1 MITDAQ
7 PDKHTD
13 RLSDKQKD
21 RNHLVWTTTHLL
33 VRPEVD
39 SSERTREDYH
49 LLDMLKICILL
60 LIVLTES
67 LEQEITTPLERTCS
81 YSKFDSCVRRLPT
94 KDKYVEVTSKF
105 PVNFLCDTKTDGG
118 GWIVFQR
125 RFYRDT
131 DFNRSFI
138 EYEKGFGTI
147 CSDFWLGNSLLYTLT
162 SQDKYELRVDM
173 VFEGQRFYAQYDNFK
188 VSSKKTHYTLT
199 LGNFRGN
206 VIDSLA
212 YHNNSI
218 FATADRHPYYAAVKC
233 AHYYETGWWFKMCTK
248 ANLNGRFDSDELGV
262 NWLELTGVNKSLTS
276 VEMKMRRSLLDE

>member
-1 MITDAQ
+1 MDFNGVLSLQ
-7 PDKHTD
+7 EETD
-13 RLSDKQKD
+13 RELI
-21 RNHLVWTTTHLL
+21 NHLVWTSTHLL

-49 LLDMLKICILL
+49 LLDMWKLCTLL

-67 LEQEITTPLERTCS
+67 LEPEITTPLERTCS
-81 YSKFDSCVRRLPT
+81 YSKFDSCARRLPT

-131 DFNRSFI
+131 DFNRSFV

-188 VSSKKTHYTLT
+188 VSSEKTHYTLT
-199 LGNFRGN
+199 PETSAAT
-206 VIDSLA
+206 SL
-212 YHNNSI
+212 I
-218 FATADRHPYYAAVKC
+218 RWPIITIPY
-233 AHYYETGWWFKMCTK
+233 
-248 ANLNGRFDSDELGV
+248 SPP
-262 NWLELTGVNKSLTS
+262 LTDT
-276 VEMKMRRSLLDE
+276 RTTPP